1 LSNGGRED
9 GLVEVFLRKPKV
21 EAFESL
27 TEDITS
33 VKGFWKNK
41 ITRILLIVVLTNLG
55 SSLGA
60 FIAIPLMAKA
70 F

>member
-1 LSNGGRED
+1 VKD
-9 GLVEVFLRKPKV
+9 
-21 EAFESL
+21 FESL

-33 VKGFWKNK
+33 MKGFWKNK

-70 F
+70 FLIE